1 MTNLATFVRAAL
13 DEDRAF
19 DDVTTKGIVPAGA
32 RGRATIVAR
41 RAGVI
46 AGAEPAGIAFR
57 LLDPQCRVNVLAGD
71 GAAVNEGETAIVVD
85 GSTRGLLSA
94 ERVALNFLQR
104 LSGVATTTA
113 AFVEAV
119 RGTRA
124 RILDTRKTTPGW
136 RVLEKYAVRMG
147 GGANHRMDLA
157 EMALIK
163 DNHLAAVGGDVAMAV
178 ARARGSLPPGAEVE
192 VEADTFD
199 QVRAAVAA
207 GADRILLDNMTLDQM
222 REAVALVAGRAR
234 LEASGGVTLATVR
247 AIAETGVDDISVG
260 ALTHS
265 APAFDLTL
273 SIEPL

>member
-1 MTNLATFVRAAL
+1 VIDLVSFVRAAL

-19 DDVTTKGIVPAGA
+19 EDVTTKGIVAAEA

-46 AGAEPAGIAFR
+46 AGAEPAAIAFR
-57 LLDPQCRVNVLAGD
+57 LLDPNCTVNVIAGD
-71 GAAVNEGETAIVVD
+71 GAAVAGGDIVMTID
-85 GSTRGLLSA
+85 GSIAGLLSA
-94 ERVALNFLQR
+94 ERAALNFLQR
-104 LSGVATTTA
+104 LSGVATATA
-113 AFVEAV
+113 GFVDAV
-119 RGTRA
+119 RGTHA

-147 GGANHRMDLA
+147 GGGNHRMNLA

-163 DNHLAAVGGDVAMAV
+163 DNHLAAVNGDVAAAV
-178 ARARGSLPPGAEVE
+178 ARVRASLPAGAEVE
-192 VEADTFD
+192 VEADTLD

-222 REAVALVAGRAR
+222 RESVTLVAGRAR
-234 LEASGGVTLATVR
+234 LEASGGITLETVR

-265 APAFDLTL
+265 VTALDLSL